1 MAEPN
6 FQFDLESALDQQ
18 PRGVLRDPFG
28 SNNTPYFTTE
38 VRNQQLAMLEH
49 LSRYSSMLLVVEG
62 EQGSGKTAFM
72 KEFAVHQTESAV
84 ISQVYG
90 SMLMTAG
97 QLLSAIYSGFDRA
110 LDHLSPDS
118 TFGPL
123 LAYAKEQEQT
133 GLVAL
138 IMIDNAQELN
148 TDAIIMLLDMV
159 SMSSE
164 HQAVPHVLLFSEY
177 PLQRN
182 LDTFQKNRFEQL
194 SHHQVLQPFTL
205 EETRAYLLHRVRS
218 VSGEIN
224 LPFTD
229 KQVRGIFKESKGL
242 PGRINHVAQS
252 QLGIGTASAAN
263 SKAKFKMNFALG
275 FPMVHMV
282 LLSLIMFG
290 ILITVVFSG
299 SDDEKASNVTGR
311 SIALEGNAIS
321 QNTSP
326 TIAKIEEMQ
335 KRLGRAE
342 NTLSLPPIPDDVILK
357 DNATDRSQREG
368 TSNGGIV
375 AAPIKLNEPA
385 PLAPIP
391 LEPTNVGVPRVQSP
405 VLQTS
410 PVVQNGSS
418 TLSNNAEK
426 TPIEEPSDR
435 FEKTSWW
442 LTQSPNRYSLQ
453 LLGTYNLKTVKEF
466 IRDQGSLD
474 GFSYFQAVHNNR
486 DWFVVVYGNYRNRSE
501 AIAAVE
507 TLPRELQSL
516 NPWARS
522 VRGIQ
527 QDIRK
532 AQ

>member
-1 MAEPN
+1 MAEPS

-18 PRGVLRDPFG
+18 PKSVLRDPFG
-28 SNNTPYFTTE
+28 SNKAPYFTTE

-72 KEFAVHQTESAV
+72 KEFVTHQTESAV
-84 ISQVYG
+84 VSQVHG

-97 QLLSAIYSGFDRA
+97 QLLSAIYAGFGSDIE
-110 LDHLSPDS
+110 HLSPDS

-123 LAYAKEQEQT
+123 LAFATEQEQIGQV
-133 GLVAL
+133 GLVV
-138 IMIDNAQELN
+138 IDNAQELN

-159 SMSSE
+159 SMASE
-164 HQAVPHVLLFSEY
+164 HQAVPHVLLFSEF

-182 LDTFQKNRFEQL
+182 LDSFQKSRFEQL
-194 SHHQVLQPFTL
+194 SHHQVLQPYTL
-205 EETRAYLLHRVRS
+205 EETRSYLLHRVRS

-229 KQVRGIFKESKGL
+229 KQVKGIYKESTGF
-242 PGRINHVAQS
+242 PGRINQMAQV
-252 QLGIGTASAAN
+252 QLGIGSSN
-263 SKAKFKMNFALG
+263 VSSGSKFKWNFALG
-275 FPMVHMV
+275 FPLVHMA
-282 LLSLIMFG
+282 LLSIVMLG
-290 ILITVVFSG
+290 ILIAVVFYD
-299 SDDEKASNVTGR
+299 SDDGNSPIAGR
-311 SIALEGNAIS
+311 TIALEGKAIS
-321 QNTSP
+321 QAPSA
-326 TIAKIEEMQ
+326 TIARIEEMQ
-335 KRLGRAE
+335 KRLGSGE
-342 NTLSLPPIPDDVILK
+342 NKLSLPPIPSDVLVQN
-357 DNATDRSQREG
+357 NASNTGQEGGNRSKV
-368 TSNGGIV
+368 I
-375 AAPIKLNEPA
+375 AAPVKSN
-385 PLAPIP
+385 APIP
-391 LEPTNVGVPRVQSP
+391 LTPSIATNSP
-405 VLQTS
+405 IRQTS
-410 PVVQNGSS
+410 PVIQTS
-418 TLSNNAEK
+418 A
-426 TPIEEPSDR
+426 PILANSDVKLANSDAKEVVEEAPTDR

-442 LTQSPNRYSLQ
+442 LTQSPNRYTLQ
-453 LLGTYNLKTVKEF
+453 LLGTYNLRTVKEF

-507 TLPRELQSL
+507 TLPKELQSL

-522 VRGIQ
+522 VKGIQ